1 MRLPRAAAPLAHA
14 PLRAYLAGNFASVVG
29 TWGQRVVLLWLAWDL
44 TQSTFMLGLMAMA
57 DLLPSVIV
65 APFAGTLVDRKDRLR
80 LARQL
85 QVMSLAPPC
94 MMLAAT
100 LTGLLSPAILLAV
113 ATLTGV
119 LNGFDHPVRM
129 VVVGGIVPRP
139 DVPGAVAMNSVVFN
153 LARMLGPAVGG
164 ITIALHAMW
173 AIYIFNAVSYW
184 IFALI
189 LSRLARREE
198 APSSASPDEPGVSS
212 RVIPRTR
219 LEAATA
225 RAPSRHGGEDDGWSA
240 VWQGLTGRHKVLL
253 VLFAFLAL
261 CFRPIFELLPTFAE
275 GLTQSEAMA
284 ARAFSL
290 MTSAQGAGAM
300 VGAVVTSVLLSR
312 GRPSTL
318 ALGFA
323 MAGVL
328 GCGGFLFSNLL
339 GTALV
344 ALTFLSGVILA
355 NGICTQVVLQTQVPD
370 RIRGKVLSLY
380 TMIFRGLPALGA
392 MSIGMIAD
400 TVPERKVFAIAC
412 LLVLAIVLALSPVL
426 RHEAA
431 DLTRSGK

>member
-1 MRLPRAAAPLAHA
+1 MRLPRAASPLAHA

-29 TWGQRVVLLWLAWDL
+29 TWGQRVVLLWLAWDI

-65 APFAGTLVDRKDRLR
+65 APFAGSLVDRKDRLR

-94 MMLAAT
+94 MMLVAT
-100 LTGLLSPAILLAV
+100 LTGLLNPAMLLAV

-119 LNGFDHPVRM
+119 VNGFDHPVRM
-129 VVVGGIVPRP
+129 VVVGGIVPQP

-164 ITIALHAMW
+164 VTIALHAMW
-173 AIYIFNAVSYW
+173 AIFIFNAVSYL

-189 LSRLARREE
+189 LSRLSRRRADSRSLSPEETGVASARPET
-198 APSSASPDEPGVSS
+198 A
-212 RVIPRTR
+212 RT
-219 LEAATA
+219 
-225 RAPSRHGGEDDGWSA
+225 RAPSRGEGEEDGWST
-240 VWQGLTGRHKVLL
+240 VWRGLTRRHKVLL

-275 GLTQSEAMA
+275 SLALSDAMA

-300 VGAVVTSVLLSR
+300 IGAVVASVLLSR
-312 GRPSTL
+312 GRHLTL

-323 MAGVL
+323 VAGVL
-328 GCGGFLFSNLL
+328 GCGGFLLSNFLWV
-339 GTALV
+339 ALV

-355 NGICTQVVLQTQVPD
+355 NGICTQVVLQTEVPD
-370 RIRGKVLSLY
+370 QIRGKVLSLY

-400 TVPERKVFAIAC
+400 TVSERKVFAIAC
-412 LLVLAIVLALSPVL
+412 LLVLAIVLVLSPVL
-426 RHEAA
+426 RHEA
-431 DLTRSGK
+431 SK